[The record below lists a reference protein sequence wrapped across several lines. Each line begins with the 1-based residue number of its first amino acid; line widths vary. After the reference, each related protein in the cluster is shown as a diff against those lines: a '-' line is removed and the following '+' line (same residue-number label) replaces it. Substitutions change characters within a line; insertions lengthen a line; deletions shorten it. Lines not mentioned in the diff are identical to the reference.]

1 MFLKTA
7 CWREISVQRL
17 CQVFYLGQFD
27 YSKSSALQRRL
38 VRKRTAASIPDTLL
52 LMNHPPVFTIGRKG
66 TRENILVP
74 EELLLQEG
82 IAVHE
87 IDRGGDITYHG
98 PGQLVGYPI
107 LDLRHHG
114 QDLHRLIYH
123 YEEVIIRV
131 LNDYGIKG
139 GRLEQYPGVWVG
151 LEKICAVGI
160 GVSNWISYH
169 GFAFN
174 LDPNME
180 HFSYILPCGI
190 KEYGVTSLRRILGH
204 PVAEREVADK
214 IVRRFG
220 EVFEMHMLNENSVEK
235 LIQVASEGV

>member
-1 MFLKTA
+1 M
-7 CWREISVQRL
+7 QRL
-17 CQVFYLGQFD
+17 CQVFYLGQYD
-27 YSKSSALQRRL
+27 YSKAGILQKRL
-38 VRKRTAASIPDTLL
+38 VGNRANSSMPDTLL

-66 TRENILVP
+66 TREHILVN
-74 EELLLQEG
+74 EELLLREG

-87 IDRGGDITYHG
+87 TDRGGDITYHG

-114 QDLHRLIYH
+114 RDLHQLINN

-131 LNDYGIKG
+131 LNNYGVKG
-139 GRLEQYPGVWVG
+139 RRIEKYPGVWVG
-151 LEKICAVGI
+151 PEKICAVGI

-174 LDPNME
+174 IEPNME

-190 KEYGVTSLRRILGH
+190 KEYGVTCLSRVLGH
-204 PVAEREVADK
+204 PVPEREVAAQ
-214 IVRRFG
+214 IVRSFG
-220 EVFEMHMLNENSVEK
+220 EVFAVQMLYENTVDK
-235 LIQVASEGV
+235 IMLAASQGV